1 VYPIPIRQ
9 LQRMVFEGEQAEIRR
24 AVAKR
29 VDSGAEAVRR
39 VVLALV
45 DVPYAAGRRHL
56 VNGEPPPPL
65 VDELVTQTLQRVLFD
80 RPETGRLP

>member
-1 VYPIPIRQ
+1 
-9 LQRMVFEGEQAEIRR
+9 MVF
-24 AVAKR
+24 
-29 VDSGAEAVRR
+29 
-39 VVLALV
+39 ALV